1 MNSALIS
8 ADMSQCTKLLVLSDG
23 CFSRCS
29 RLSNV
34 KLPPKLT
41 KISYGC
47 FYIDSA
53 LTKIE
58 FPDTLTEIV
67 GPTQTHGSVF
77 GSSGIKE
84 VTIGQNSQLQKL
96 SANAFAFTKLE
107 YFHIPSKCL
116 LQDGSC
122 FQGCPI
128 IGISV
133 DERNTNYKVD
143 GQMLLSGPGFT
154 NLVYVSSR
162 LTGTFQVPSYITS
175 IGNSAFRGSKFS
187 KIIFSTNIT
196 FIDSFCLG
204 ECQIVDFEFPS
215 QIKNISSFMFQGCR
229 NLVTVKLTENITEI
243 KSSAF
248 YYCQKLKN
256 IVLPSSL
263 KNLGD
268 TAFIGCISLTE
279 ITLPKNLETIGD
291 GVFTEIPNLTL
302 HSLSPKFV
310 VDNNMMYKDD
320 NRTLLVYV
328 GSEENTDISILAE
341 CNFIA
346 RGTFAEKKI
355 KDVSF
360 KSSNVDLDITIGE
373 TVFKESTIHSIVFPP
388 GLKTISNNAF
398 DSCSQLISVTFQG
411 TKITTIPGSCFIN
424 CNMLS
429 SIILPTSITSI
440 GEYAFANCKKL
451 GDIGL
456 SNLNSL
462 TSIGTYAFSESG
474 LTTANLPSSIE
485 SVGIRSFANSQITDF
500 TISCNIPSML
510 CQSCTSL
517 ITLTLNN
524 GVTDIGTYAFDGC
537 ISLTDFI
544 IPSSLATIQGFAF
557 QSCEELRTL
566 IMGADCTLSKI
577 DGGCFYGCYNL
588 KSVKLPQNDQR
599 YRFENGALTNHAQT
613 KLILFLPYSGV
624 KNFIVPLE
632 METIGSCAFM
642 GSPTLLR
649 VFFNGNNINTIDY
662 QAFKDC
668 KNLNFVFFSSSSIS
682 QIGTNAFDGCPLLRM
697 CGSFSAPQAV
707 QEKIINIGNIPKI
720 AFSEDCAFAN
730 SCRAIKN
737 IGIPFSYL
745 YPFLTIEL

>member
-8 ADMSQCTKLLVLSDG
+8 ADLSQCTKLLVLSDG
-23 CFSRCS
+23 CFSGCT
-29 RLSNV
+29 RLNNV

-47 FYIDSA
+47 FYYDYA

-58 FPDTLTEIV
+58 FPDTLTEIA
-67 GPTQTHGSVF
+67 GSHQKYGRVF
-77 GSSGIKE
+77 GFSGIKE
-84 VTIGQNSQLQKL
+84 VTIGQDSQLQYIGVDVF
-96 SANAFAFTKLE
+96 ANTNLE
-107 YFHIPSKCL
+107 YFHIPSKCV

-122 FQGCPI
+122 FQSCPI

-143 GQMLLSGPGFT
+143 GQMLLSGSGFS

-175 IGNSAFRGSKFS
+175 IGNSAFRGSKFN
-187 KIIFSTNIT
+187 KIILSSNVT
-196 FIDSFCLG
+196 FIDAFCLG
-204 ECQIVDFEFPS
+204 ECQIVDFEFPI
-215 QIKNISSFMFQGCR
+215 QIKTIPSFMFQACP
-229 NLVTVKLTENITEI
+229 NLVTVTLTENITEI
-243 KSSAF
+243 KDYAF
-248 YYCQKLKN
+248 YCCIKLKN

-263 KNLGD
+263 KQLRRN
-268 TAFIGCISLTE
+268 AFIGCISLSE
-279 ITLPKNLETIGD
+279 ITLPKNLETIED

-302 HSLSPKFV
+302 HSLSPKYV
-310 VDNNMMYKDD
+310 VDNNIMYKDD

-328 GSEENTDISILAE
+328 GSEQSTYISILSE
-341 CNFIA
+341 CNFIGA
-346 RGTFAEKKI
+346 GIFAKKKI
-355 KDVSF
+355 RDVTF

-373 TVFKESTIHSIVFPP
+373 NAFKESTIHSIVFPP
-388 GLKTISNNAF
+388 GLKTISNLAF
-398 DSCSQLISVTFQG
+398 DGCSQLESVTFQG
-411 TKITTIPGSCFIN
+411 TKITTISRSCFMN

-429 SIILPTSITSI
+429 SFTIPTSITSI
-440 GEYAFANCKKL
+440 EEYAFANCRNL

-456 SNLNSL
+456 ANLNFL
-462 TSIGTYAFSESG
+462 TYIGTYAFSESG

-485 SVGIRSFANSQITDF
+485 SVGIRAFSNSQIIDL

-537 ISLTDFI
+537 TSLTDFI
-544 IPSSLATIQGFAF
+544 IPSSLASIQGFAF
-557 QSCEELRTL
+557 QSCEKLKTL
-566 IMGADCTLSKI
+566 IMGADCTLSKV
-577 DGGCFYGCYNL
+577 DGGCFYGCFSL

-599 YRFENGALTNHAQT
+599 YRFENGALTNHEQT

-632 METIGSCAFM
+632 MVTIGSCAFM

-668 KNLNFVFFSSSSIS
+668 RNLNFVFFSSSSIS
-682 QIGTNAFDGCPLLRM
+682 QIGTKAFDGCPLLHR
-697 CGSFSAPQAV
+697 CGSFSAPQDV
-707 QEKIINIGNIPKI
+707 QDKLVNIANIPKI
-720 AFSEDCAFAN
+720 AFSEDCALAN